1 MAWASTSSALWP
13 LVLALVPAGFSS
25 GLLVPT
31 MTSQSIAAVEPA
43 LHGAASA
50 AFNTSR
56 QIGAAIGIAIFGPLL
71 GTAHDLREGFIACLV
86 VGAAATA
93 VALLLTVLTRP
104 VIAAVR
110 A

>member
-1 MAWASTSSALWP
+1 VRNLP
-13 LVLALVPAGFSS
+13 RHECF
-25 GLLVPT
+25 
-31 MTSQSIAAVEPA
+31 EPA

-71 GTAHDLREGFIACLV
+71 GATHDLGNGFVACVL

-93 VALLLTVLTRP
+93 VAPRLTTLTRP
-104 VIAAVR
+104 ATLDLQPRGRQDGRVGPS
-110 A
+110 